1 MKLPPWLA
9 GLLIVLVL
17 VALWWALSG
26 DGSGESQSAGASPT
40 ASARAEQ
47 PTSGIDDPQDPEDP
61 EDPQGESGE
70 DAGRDDPSGAGPG
83 DEGSGDEGPVGVD
96 TRSWDDIEACR
107 DDVLP
112 RELEPVTEDIAA
124 GGPYDHPDKDG
135 STFGNYEGYL
145 PQESRGYYREF
156 TVETPGLSHRG
167 AKRVVTGGPSE
178 TSPEVWY
185 YSDDHYESFCEFA
198 P

>member
-47 PTSGIDDPQDPEDP
+47 PTSGTDDPQDPEDT
-61 EDPQGESGE
+61 QGESGE
-70 DAGRDDPSGAGPG
+70 DAGRDDPSGAEPG
-83 DEGSGDEGPVGVD
+83 DEGPAGVD